1 MTTAS
6 APIRV
11 VLFDLGGV
19 LVELSGVPA
28 LLGWM
33 NNKLSPEELFAVWLS
48 SPAVRAFERGRST
61 PEVFA
66 EDLVKEIGLPITA
79 QQFLNDF
86 TGWPRGLLPGALE
99 LVQRVPA
106 SYIRATLS
114 NTNMLHWSRLMH
126 EMKLGNAFDHH
137 FASHLTGRIKPD
149 EEAFQQ
155 VVDELECE
163 PSSIF
168 FIDDNLLNVEAA
180 RRVGITAVQVKGV
193 EGAEHA
199 LIEAGI
205 LISSRDTEPMPKAR

>member
-1 MTTAS
+1 MTAAS

-19 LVELSGVPA
+19 LVELSGVTA

-33 NNKLSPEELFAVWLS
+33 NNKLSPEELFAVWLR

-66 EDLVKEIGLPITA
+66 EDLVKEIGLPITT

-86 TGWPRGLLPGALE
+86 TGWPKGLLPGALE
-99 LVQRVPA
+99 LVQRVPR

-126 EMKLGNAFDHH
+126 EMKLAGAFDHH

-155 VVDELECE
+155 VVDELEYG

-180 RRVGITAVQVKGV
+180 KRVGITAVQVKGV
-193 EGAEHA
+193 EGAERA

-205 LISSRDTEPMPKAR
+205 LISSRDIEAMPKAK